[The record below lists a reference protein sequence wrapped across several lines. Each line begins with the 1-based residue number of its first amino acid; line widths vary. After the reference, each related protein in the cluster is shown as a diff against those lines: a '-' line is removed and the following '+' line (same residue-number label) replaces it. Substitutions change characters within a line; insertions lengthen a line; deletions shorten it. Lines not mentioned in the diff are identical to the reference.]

1 MTFTSL
7 LFWVVVLALTGAAL
21 AFVLPGLLRGGDS
34 RRRAAI
40 WAAAAVVLLAAGA
53 LYLAF
58 GTPQAVDAS
67 SELGPDL
74 APTTSADYVARLES
88 HLKRQP
94 RDARG
99 WVLLG
104 RAYAQADR
112 FDAATRAFEQAIEV
126 SPTKVGKDAS
136 VLIEYADALAMSQ
149 GGELGGR
156 PAAAI
161 ERALALNP
169 KHPAALDMAGSLAYE
184 QGRYADSATY
194 WRELL
199 ALLPQGSPR
208 RQELRLAIQRAEQR
222 ASAPPAR

>member
-1 MTFTSL
+1 VRS
-7 LFWVVVLALTGAAL
+7 V
-21 AFVLPGLLRGGDS
+21 LLRGVGS
-34 RRRAAI
+34 RGRAAI
-40 WAAAAVVLLAAGA
+40 WVIAVVVPRAAGA

-74 APTTSADYVARLES
+74 APTTSEDYVARLES

-104 RAYAQADR
+104 RAHVQADR

-126 SPTKVGKDAS
+126 SPTKVAKDAT

-149 GGELGGR
+149 GGQLSGR

-169 KHPAALDMAGSLAYE
+169 KHPAALDLAGSLAYE
-184 QGRYADSATY
+184 QGRYADSAGY

-199 ALLPQGSPR
+199 GLLPQGSPR
-208 RQELRLAIQRAEQR
+208 RQELGLAIQRAEQR
-222 ASAPPAR
+222 ASSPPVR

>member
-1 MTFTSL
+1 M
-7 LFWVVVLALTGAAL
+7 LFWVVVLVLTGAAL
-21 AFVLPGLLRGGDS
+21 AFVLSGLLRGGGS

-40 WAAAAVVLLAAGA
+40 WVIAVVVPLAAGA

-74 APTTSADYVARLES
+74 APTTSEDYVARLES

-104 RAYAQADR
+104 RAHVQADR

-126 SPTKVGKDAS
+126 SPTKVAKDAT

-149 GGELGGR
+149 GGQLSGR

-161 ERALALNP
+161 ERALALNA

-184 QGRYADSATY
+184 QGRYADSARY
-194 WRELL
+194 WGELL

-208 RQELRLAIQRAEQR
+208 RQELSLAIQRAEQR
-222 ASAPPAR
+222 ALSPPAR